1 MLDGQTKGYMWFAVT
16 VNLRSCLS
24 LDDENFSGKYFH
36 LVRGCLLYNVHR
48 CELSNGFRNQDV

>member
-1 MLDGQTKGYMWFAVT
+1 MAKVKGYMLFAVT
-16 VNLRSCLS
+16 VNLCSCSS

-48 CELSNGFRNQDV
+48 CEIIQSI